1 MAKGKKQLSHTQD
14 NSVTEEKTP
23 FTIATVKD
31 EISKE
36 KNVRNM

>member
-1 MAKGKKQLSHTQD
+1 MNKHSLKVKWG
-14 NSVTEEKTP
+14 KTP
-23 FTIATVKD
+23 SAIATVKD